1 MNHFQP
7 DTADMAFILQQVLRA
22 PQQLQALPV
31 FSDEGAE
38 ADLMRQVLEASGTF
52 VADVVAPLHRDGDE
66 IGAQYQD
73 GAVTMPPGFRD
84 AYQAFWQAGWP
95 ALACAT
101 EDGGQGLPTVL
112 EAMLYEMLSAANHGW
127 TMAPGLLHGAYEC
140 IKHHASPALKAT
152 YLEKVATG
160 EWLATMCLTE
170 PHAGS
175 DLGLCRTR
183 AQPLPDGRYALSGTK
198 IFISGGEH
206 DLTDNIVHL
215 VLARLPDAPPG
226 PKGLSLFL
234 CPKFY
239 TDGDGRRAES
249 PQARPDPSGLR
260 PAAPDL
266 PAQAWT
272 GRRDAD
278 AGSVSS
284 SEPHAAERVGAWERS
299 PVVCE
304 RIEVKMGLHGSPT
317 CVMRFDQAPAWLVGE
332 PGKGLGAMFV
342 MMNAARLHV
351 GLQGIG
357 LLEAAWQ
364 KAHAYAKERRQMRA
378 PGGSA
383 AAMPVAGPPGHADLI
398 EAHPAMR
405 RILDAQRAWID
416 AGRVV
421 AYRTAIELDIARHHG
436 DAARRGLASRWCAL
450 VTPVLKAAWTDQ
462 AFHGASACLQV
473 FGGHGYVREWGI
485 EQIVRDARV
494 AMIYEGTNEIQ
505 AIDLLLRKTLP
516 DGGAALLTLLD
527 ELCAELGRDEQAQ
540 RVAAQFGGFSRFLRE
555 RLLPRATSKDAPA
568 DLPHWL
574 ADDFLRALAL
584 LLMAWAWA
592 RIGAAPGADAPR
604 WQGAQ
609 TGFWRWVWPEF
620 DMRLAMMEATLA
632 G

>member
-7 DTADMAFILQQVLRA
+7 ATADMAFVLQSVLQA
-22 PQQLQALPV
+22 PQQLQALPPYAA
-31 FSDEGAE
+31 EGAE
-38 ADLMRQVLEASGTF
+38 ADLMQQVLEESGKF
-52 VADVVAPLHRDGDE
+52 VAEVVAPLNRDGDE
-66 IGAQYQD
+66 IGAQFKD

-95 ALACAT
+95 ALACAP
-101 EDGGQGLPTVL
+101 EDGGQGLPAVL

-140 IKHHASPALKAT
+140 IKHHASDELKAR

-175 DLGLCRTR
+175 DLGLCRTK
-183 AQPLPDGRYALSGTK
+183 AVPMADGRFALSGTK

-215 VLARLPDAPPG
+215 VLARLPDSPPG

-234 CPKFY
+234 VPKFY
-239 TDGDGRRAES
+239 EDGTRS
-249 PQARPDPSGLR
+249 QA
-260 PAAPDL
+260 
-266 PAQAWT
+266 
-272 GRRDAD
+272 
-278 AGSVSS
+278 
-284 SEPHAAERVGAWERS
+284 
-299 PVVCE
+299 VCE
-304 RIEVKMGLHGSPT
+304 RIEEKMGLHGSPT
-317 CVMRFDQAPAWLVGE
+317 CVMRFDEAPGWIVGE
-332 PGKGLGAMFV
+332 PGKGLNAMFV

-364 KAHAYAKERRQMRA
+364 KADAYSKERRQMRA
-378 PGGSA
+378 PGGTA
-383 AAMPVAGPPGHADLI
+383 KAGEADLI
-398 EAHPAMR
+398 EQHPAMR

-421 AYRTAIELDIARHHG
+421 AYRTALELDVLRHHENP
-436 DAARRGLASRWCAL
+436 ARREAAGRWCAL

-473 FGGHGYVREWGI
+473 FGGHGFVREWGI
-485 EQIVRDARV
+485 EQIVRDSRV

-516 DGGAALLTLLD
+516 DGGAALMALLG
-527 ELCAELGRDEQAQ
+527 ELSAELGGDEQSGRVKAQ
-540 RVAAQFGGFSRFLRE
+540 IDRFATLLCE
-555 RLLPRATSKDAPA
+555 GLLPRATAKDAPA

-574 ADDFLRALAL
+574 ADDFLRAVAL

-592 RIGAAPGADAPR
+592 RIGATPGTDAPR
-604 WQGAQ
+604 WQTAQ
-609 TGFWRWVWPEF
+609 TAFWRWVWPEF
-620 DMRLAMMEATLA
+620 GMRVAMMESTLA

>member
-7 DTADMAFILQQVLRA
+7 RTDDMMFILQQVLQA
-22 PQQLQALPV
+22 PQQLQALPPH
-31 FSDEGAE
+31 AE
-38 ADLMRQVLEASGTF
+38 ADADLMQQVLDESGKF
-52 VADVVAPLHRDGDE
+52 VAEVVAPLNRDGDE
-66 IGAQYQD
+66 IGAQWKD

-101 EDGGQGLPTVL
+101 EDGGQGLPAVL
-112 EAMLYEMLSAANHGW
+112 EATLYEMLSAANHGW

-140 IKHHASPALKAT
+140 IKHHASDELKSA

-175 DLGLCRTR
+175 DLGLCRTK
-183 AQPLPDGRYALSGTK
+183 AVPMADGRYALSGTK

-215 VLARLPDAPPG
+215 VLARLPDSPPG

-234 CPKFY
+234 VPKFY
-239 TDGDGRRAES
+239 ADGTRS
-249 PQARPDPSGLR
+249 
-260 PAAPDL
+260 AA
-266 PAQAWT
+266 
-272 GRRDAD
+272 
-278 AGSVSS
+278 
-284 SEPHAAERVGAWERS
+284 
-299 PVVCE
+299 VCE
-304 RIEVKMGLHGSPT
+304 RIEEKMGLHGSPT
-317 CVMRFDQAPAWLVGE
+317 CVMRFDEAAAWIVGE
-332 PGKGLGAMFV
+332 PGKGLNAMFI

-364 KAHAYAKERRQMRA
+364 KADAYSKERRQMRA
-378 PGGSA
+378 PGSSA
-383 AAMPVAGPPGHADLI
+383 KAGEADLI
-398 EAHPAMR
+398 EAHPAIR
-405 RILDAQRAWID
+405 RILDAQRAWVD

-421 AYRTAIELDIARHHG
+421 AYRTALELDVLKHHG
-436 DAARRGLASRWCAL
+436 DAARREVANRWCAL
-450 VTPVLKAAWTDQ
+450 VTPVLKSAWTDQ

-473 FGGHGYVREWGI
+473 FGGHGFVREWGI
-485 EQIVRDARV
+485 EQIVRDSRV

-516 DGGAALLTLLD
+516 DGGAALLKLLD
-527 ELCAELGRDEQAQ
+527 ELQTELGHDLSSQ
-540 RVAAQFGGFSRFLRE
+540 RTRAGMERFTAFLRD
-555 RLLPRATSKDAPA
+555 RLLPRATAKEAPA
-568 DLPHWL
+568 DLANWL
-574 ADDFLRALAL
+574 ADDFLRAIAM
-584 LLMAWAWA
+584 LLMAWAWS

-604 WQGAQ
+604 WQAAQ

-620 DMRLAMMEATLA
+620 DMRVAMMDATLSA

>member
-7 DTADMAFILQQVLRA
+7 ATADMAFILQQVLQA
-22 PQQLQALPV
+22 PQQLQALPAH
-31 FSDEGAE
+31 AE
-38 ADLMRQVLEASGTF
+38 ADADLMQQVLEESGKF
-52 VADVVAPLHRDGDE
+52 VAEVVAPLNRGGDE
-66 IGAQYQD
+66 IGAQFKD

-95 ALACAT
+95 ALACAP
-101 EDGGQGLPTVL
+101 EDGGQGLPAVL

-140 IKHHASPALKAT
+140 IKHHASDELKTT

-175 DLGLCRTR
+175 DLGLCRTK
-183 AQPLPDGRYALSGTK
+183 AVPLADGRYALSGTK

-234 CPKFY
+234 VPKFY
-239 TDGDGRRAES
+239 ADGIRS
-249 PQARPDPSGLR
+249 QA
-260 PAAPDL
+260 
-266 PAQAWT
+266 
-272 GRRDAD
+272 
-278 AGSVSS
+278 
-284 SEPHAAERVGAWERS
+284 
-299 PVVCE
+299 VCE
-304 RIEVKMGLHGSPT
+304 RIEEKMGLHGSPT
-317 CVMRFDQAPAWLVGE
+317 CVMRFDEAPGWIVGE
-332 PGKGLGAMFV
+332 PGKGLNAMFV

-364 KAHAYAKERRQMRA
+364 KADAYSKERRQMRA
-378 PGGSA
+378 PGGTA
-383 AAMPVAGPPGHADLI
+383 KAVPVAGPPQNGQAPSGGSALHAVKSVGAAGHADLI
-398 EAHPAMR
+398 EQHPAMR

-421 AYRTAIELDIARHHG
+421 AYRTALELDILKHHG
-436 DAARRGLASRWCAL
+436 DATRREAAGRWCAL

-473 FGGHGYVREWGI
+473 FGGHGFVREWGI
-485 EQIVRDARV
+485 EQVVRDSRV

-516 DGGAALLTLLD
+516 DGGAALLTLLG
-527 ELCAELGRDEQAQ
+527 ELAADLGEDEQAQ
-540 RVAAQFGGFSRFLRE
+540 RVKTQLEAFAAFVKS
-555 RLLPRATSKDAPA
+555 RLLPGVTAPGAPA
-568 DLPHWL
+568 DRAHWL
-574 ADDFLRALAL
+574 ADDFLRAVAL

-592 RIGAAPGADAPR
+592 RIGAAPGAGAAR
-604 WQGAQ
+604 WQAAQ

-620 DMRLAMMEATLA
+620 GMRVDMMENTLSR
-632 G
+632 